1 VITTIVDI
9 INSLII
15 IPFAVSLY
23 YFFSQ
28 RFNQKRVIAFMFIC
42 YELLKISVTTFFGLK
57 GISLIWISYFEPI
70 IATGLLLGIITPNT
84 LGLGIKRTQAI
95 LFMVACVFLSSV
107 IDYTKADTLMR
118 FAVMPNTIGAFVII
132 CMSYISRKYRVEN
145 SRVVISYDPVYWIS
159 TALYAYYTMTI
170 IIIMLYNTIL
180 SWGNDALSV
189 AFLMNKIFYLVL
201 IIIPFS
207 LALTKNKWD

>member
-1 VITTIVDI
+1 MIKDIVIT
-9 INSLII
+9 INYLVF
-15 IPFAVSLY
+15 IPFGVALY
-23 YFFSQ
+23 YLFKQSY
-28 RFNQKRVIAFMFIC
+28 NQKRLLALLFIC
-42 YELLKISVTTFFGLK
+42 YELFKNILTTYYADK

-95 LFMVACVFLSSV
+95 LFTVACVFLSSV

-180 SWGNDALSV
+180 SWGNDALAV

>member
-1 VITTIVDI
+1 M
-9 INSLII
+9 
-15 IPFAVSLY
+15 PFAVSLY
-23 YFFSQ
+23 YLFSQ
-28 RFNQKRVIAFMFIC
+28 RFNQKRVIAFVFIC

-207 LALTKNKWD
+207 LALTKNKWN